1 VSVPARDTVAGRAYR
16 DLQNKAR
23 RESRPTEELLSLY
36 TLEGFLDRL
45 AVSARSRDLVL
56 KGGVLLAAYDLRRPT
71 RDVDLQAPAMAN
83 DAATILA
90 LVTEIA
96 GIERDDGL
104 VYAIGQA
111 TAETIR
117 DEDEYPGVRVSV
129 GATLATAHLRFHV
142 DVNVGDPVSPAAQL
156 VEVPKLLGGSISVR
170 GYPLAMVFAEKIV
183 TAVQRGTA
191 NTRWR
196 DFADIYLL
204 SRRHVIVGTVLAH
217 SLDVVARHRVAELA
231 PLGEVLAGFPVLGQT
246 RWANW
251 SRKQRLTD
259 RLPTEF
265 GEVLDAVTAFTD
277 PVLRSQTDGQH
288 WDPNHASWRAGLL
301 AGRKPRAA
309 T

>member
-45 AVSARSRDLVL
+45 VVSARSREFVL

-71 RDVDLQAPAMAN
+71 RDVDLQASAMAN
-83 DAATILA
+83 DAATVLA

-104 VYAIGQA
+104 VYATGQA

-117 DEDEYPGVRVSV
+117 ERDEYSGVRVSM
-129 GATLATAHLRFHV
+129 GATLATAQLRFNV

-170 GYPLAMVFAEKIV
+170 GYPLVMVFAEKIV

-204 SRRHVIVGTVLAH
+204 SRVHAVDGTVLAH
-217 SLDVVARHRVAELA
+217 SLAVVAGHRAAELA
-231 PLGEVLAGFPVLGQT
+231 PLAEVLAGFPGLAQT
-246 RWANW
+246 PWAAW

-259 RLPTEF
+259 RLPTQF

-277 PVLRSQTDGQH
+277 PVLRGQIEGQH
-288 WDPNHASWRAGLL
+288 WDPSQSGWRVRPL
-301 AGRKPRAA
+301 ADS
-309 T
+309 

>member
-1 VSVPARDTVAGRAYR
+1 VSAPARDTVAGRAYR

-23 RESRPTEELLSLY
+23 RESRPTDELLSLY

-45 AVSARSRDLVL
+45 AVSARSRDFVL

-71 RDVDLQAPAMAN
+71 RDVDLQVSAMAN

-90 LVTEIA
+90 LVNEIA

-104 VYAIGQA
+104 VYATGQS

-117 DEDEYPGVRVSV
+117 DQDEYSAVRVSM
-129 GATLATAHLRFHV
+129 GASLATAQLRFHV
-142 DVNVGDPVSPAAQL
+142 DVNIGDPVSPTAKL

-170 GYPLAMVFAEKIV
+170 GYPLAMVLAEKIV
-183 TAVQRGTA
+183 TAVERGTA

-204 SRRHVIVGTVLAH
+204 SRVHAVDGIVLAR
-217 SLDVVARHRVAELA
+217 SLDVVANHRAAELA
-231 PLGEVLAGFPVLGQT
+231 PSGEVLAGFPDLAQT
-246 RWANW
+246 RWAAW
-251 SRKQRLTD
+251 TRKQRLTD
-259 RLPTEF
+259 RLPMQF

-277 PVLRSQTDGQH
+277 PVLRGQTEGQR
-288 WDPNHASWRAGLL
+288 WDPTRPGWRARPL
-301 AGRKPRAA
+301 ADS
-309 T
+309 